1 MSLEHNWLR
10 QVQEAREINQR
21 LNEFGVSD
29 YQRLKLI
36 EFLSLELESRDA
48 MLAVLEAVTPHIIN
62 KEELIAPEGEKA
74 SGEFDPGTLE

>member
-1 MSLEHNWLR
+1 MSLENNWLR
-10 QVQEAREINQR
+10 QIQEAREINQR

-48 MLAVLEAVTPHIIN
+48 MLAVLEAVKPHIIN

>member
-1 MSLEHNWLR
+1 MLFEHDWLR
-10 QVQEAREINQR
+10 QVQGAREINQR
-21 LNEFGVSD
+21 INEFGVTD

-36 EFLSLELESRDA
+36 EFLSLELESREA
-48 MLAVLEAVTPHIIN
+48 MLAVLEAVKPHIIN

>member
-48 MLAVLEAVTPHIIN
+48 MLAVLEAVKPHIIN

>member
-1 MSLEHNWLR
+1 MSFEHDWLR
-10 QVQEAREINQR
+10 QVQGAREINQR
-21 LNEFGVSD
+21 INEFGVTD

-36 EFLSLELESRDA
+36 EFLSLELESREA
-48 MLAVLEAVTPHIIN
+48 MLAVLEAVKPHIIN